1 MTPRSPAPPSSRP
14 RAARTPRTSS
24 TSMWSGRRGATSC
37 RPSSSRAASEPSS
50 IIRCR
55 CTCSPPTRA
64 GSAAAK
70 SSRRASAPRAR
81 SCRSRSI
88 PSSSPRRWTPSP
100 APSGSSANDAE
111 VGGPQAGTA
120 HRPRGLPRGAAGA
133 CAPSHVGRR
142 VPQPA
147 RGPRL
152 GRGLRRPRVGGDGPP
167 GGGIAPRAAHDR
179 ALLGVLGALVCRE
192 RGRVRVLDFGGG
204 LGLDYLHLV
213 ASLGAACAVDYH
225 IVETPEICREA
236 GGLYPGDAA
245 VRFHTALPADLA
257 EVDVAT
263 INTAL
268 QYVDD
273 WAALLRALCAY
284 RPRYV
289 LLV

>member
-1 MTPRSPAPPSSRP
+1 MTLKSVVRKLAPPIVLDAYRAVRPAPAP
-14 RAARTPRTSS
+14 RHTWEGVYR
-24 TSMWSGRRGATSC
+24 
-37 RPSSSRAASEPSS
+37 
-50 IIRCR
+50 
-55 CTCSPPTRA
+55 
-64 GSAAAK
+64 
-70 SSRRASAPRAR
+70 SRREVPASGEGFDGRAWAAMAR
-81 SCRSRSI
+81 Q
-88 PSSSPRRWTPSP
+88 
-100 APSGSSANDAE
+100 AAE
-111 VGGPQAGTA
+111 SLHARLTDAGTI
-120 HRPRGLPRGAAGA
+120 PRDAAY
-133 CAPSHVGRR
+133 
-142 VPQPA
+142 
-147 RGPRL
+147 
-152 GRGLRRPRVGGDGPP
+152 
-167 GGGIAPRAAHDR
+167 DR

-289 LLV
+289 LLVRLAAGDNPTFASAQVNMRGMSIPHWFLDVREVIRLVRAEGYALIFKSASEQHLPQDNFPLEYRVGRACNLLFVREVA